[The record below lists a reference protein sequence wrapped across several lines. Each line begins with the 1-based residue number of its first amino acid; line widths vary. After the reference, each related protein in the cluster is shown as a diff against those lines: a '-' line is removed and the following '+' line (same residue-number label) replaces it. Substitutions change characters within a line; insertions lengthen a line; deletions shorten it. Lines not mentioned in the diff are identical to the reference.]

1 MSDTSFAN
9 SNNNNA
15 SPNGDELAR
24 PIQGQIIEI
33 PLDQILL
40 NDKNPRGFI
49 DPGAVD
55 TLKAS
60 MAIEGQKTPIKTRQL
75 SEAEIA
81 NLSPNPEE
89 LPPDISYP
97 KGVPLYRVVGGDHR
111 LLAAR
116 KLGWKTIKGMVLDI
130 IAEESFLEGYLDNQ
144 GKEMGWFSDFKA
156 AEALWN
162 QNQDP
167 KKTQKAVAD
176 RLMKSEALVSM
187 ALKLLPLLNS
197 SAREALLHQVK
208 KSPKDQVTQKA
219 IYRLTDLAT
228 GGNADTYRIWAAL
241 KVVLDRQMTEAQV
254 QKLVAWIQK
263 GNSPESFPAS
273 GKTEVQKGSKNQ
285 RFDPN
290 DPLAD
295 IWKGLPKGAKIHKT
309 PKGYQLS
316 WKLSEAEAPLAVK
329 GALAW
334 LTGTKGENPNST
346 VADPNQPL
354 SPQNPGP
361 NTSILTTTSI
371 VPQAASTTKIY
382 VFRDLMSGVN
392 VIHKIQQKIAK
403 GETPTLLESLVLGGY
418 RIGQGID
425 WLWKE
430 MIKPSLEKFKKTFG
444 KTIYYIFIALILFF
458 VAWKVW
464 PVFQAVLHPIHWIES
479 KFHHDQTIPESTP
492 VSTPMASTILPKV
505 EVAITHLMPE
515 KKTVKLTPAMVYQP
529 AISFQP
535 TVEDPKVLETEI
547 AAIPFNSL
555 VKNFPLTPDE
565 GMPVDLATSRMQD
578 LTDADKYTMM
588 IGGGKQIIL
597 LVNTTNTN
605 LTIHYKSADPLGGL
619 LGDNGLLNFFWEDV
633 KAIHV
638 SEIDVRTKTPSVIYQ
653 CSLIVSGSK
662 NPLII
667 QCASADDLQH
677 LVSTI
682 EFFIRCS
689 RLGHDTPLTG
699 MPYPSQGLR
708 LTGDCLVEKLWAN
721 SPMDKTGVKLGDMI
735 WGVDKNAQD
744 PPDRKKLETQLAALT
759 PGQHALYIANNADYT
774 QAQNDISFGRSR
786 YLNPKRHKVILNA
799 L

>member
-1 MSDTSFAN
+1 MTADIS
-9 SNNNNA
+9 
-15 SPNGDELAR
+15 
-24 PIQGQIIEI
+24 QIIEI
-33 PLDQILL
+33 PLGQILL

-49 DPGAVD
+49 NQAAVN
-55 TLKAS
+55 TLSAS
-60 MAIEGQKTPIKTRQL
+60 MAVEGQKDEVKLRLLETGQ
-75 SEAEIA
+75 
-81 NLSPNPEE
+81 
-89 LPPDISYP
+89 YM
-97 KGVPLYRVVGGDHR
+97 VVGGDHR
-111 LLAAR
+111 VLAAR
-116 KLGWKTIKGMVLDI
+116 KLGCTTIRAIVLDI
-130 IAEESFLEGYLDNQ
+130 NPKQVFLAAYLDNQ
-144 GKEMGWFSDFKA
+144 GQPMGWYADYMAIEA
-156 AEALWN
+156 AWAEGIPG
-162 QNQDP
+162 QV
-167 KKTQKAVAD
+167 TQKAVAD
-176 RLMKSEALVSM
+176 RLMLDDSRVGK
-187 ALKLLPLLNS
+187 ALKLLPLLS
-197 SAREALLHQVK
+197 FKARQAILVNY
-208 KSPKDQVTQKA
+208 QKA
-219 IYRLTDLAT
+219 VGYLIPESCALCLRDLDT
-228 GGNADTYRIWAAL
+228 GSPVDQGVIEAAIQ
-241 KVVLDRQMTEAQV
+241 VVIDRQMTKAQV
-254 QKLVAWIQK
+254 QKLVAWIKK

-682 EFFIRCS
+682 DFFSRCS